1 MIKMHEPEYIR
12 DQFLNWPEE
21 KQNNFFK
28 WVQKL
33 KGNYRILEEENKE
46 LKKAMTTVGGMHE

>member
-1 MIKMHEPEYIR
+1 MKEPEYIR
-12 DQFLNWPEE
+12 HQFLSWPEE
-21 KQNNFFK
+21 KQNNFFR

-46 LKKAMTTVGGMHE
+46 LKAIISVGDVHE